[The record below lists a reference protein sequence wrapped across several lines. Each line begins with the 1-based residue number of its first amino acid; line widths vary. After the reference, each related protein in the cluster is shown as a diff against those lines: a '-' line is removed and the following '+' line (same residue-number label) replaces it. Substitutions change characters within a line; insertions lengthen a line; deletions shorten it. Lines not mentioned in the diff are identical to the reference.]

1 MPTATARVKIPT
13 VPPPAPPPEEHV
25 PEMRGQGVHAKALRI
40 RAFWSKIGRTPGC
53 PACETPGPGKPHTRE
68 CKTYQDAWDESRRT
82 ASAEEAKRGIVGDR
96 DTRPLDPSSSSTD
109 PNPKRSKTTSVTDNE
124 NLANQTNVVAETKMV
139 ICHLSYE
146 DPAQTKVIGKVLRY
160 TNILGAPFPD
170 LLNRDGKLID
180 SGQIIIAQKL
190 QERKNEI
197 HVMMVSWGHC
207 VTSKDRY
214 ITIVST
220 AAVTAATYLG
230 FEYRSVHEGDR
241 RGFTVKPTA
250 KYVDECLDIV
260 QLQNAKAVMTP
271 LTEQMSL
278 NLHDETTVCDQVQ
291 HSLFRAVLGKLQYIT
306 RVRPDLMF
314 ATKCLTDK
322 LASPTLADLTR
333 AQKVL
338 TYLKGTRELNLYLTI
353 TALKP
358 NDLNKTLKHVTG
370 YSDADWAGDPVTRKS
385 TSCTLCYVDQF
396 LLTTVAVSSGQSE
409 LYALGALSAE
419 LIFAQA
425 VLKEIGLSFLIHARA
440 DSSTARAVATKQGA
454 SRKMKHIHTKFLIIQ
469 DLVFRKLLTMSSV
482 KTDVNPTDIGTKALG
497 RERFYRMRSMLG
509 MGTDL
514 METSS
519 PGNWHDGNE

>member
-1 MPTATARVKIPT
+1 M
-13 VPPPAPPPEEHV
+13 
-25 PEMRGQGVHAKALRI
+25 
-40 RAFWSKIGRTPGC
+40 
-53 PACETPGPGKPHTRE
+53 
-68 CKTYQDAWDESRRT
+68 
-82 ASAEEAKRGIVGDR
+82 
-96 DTRPLDPSSSSTD
+96 
-109 PNPKRSKTTSVTDNE
+109 
-124 NLANQTNVVAETKMV
+124 
-139 ICHLSYE
+139 
-146 DPAQTKVIGKVLRY
+146 
-160 TNILGAPFPD
+160 
-170 LLNRDGKLID
+170 
-180 SGQIIIAQKL
+180 
-190 QERKNEI
+190 
-197 HVMMVSWGHC
+197 
-207 VTSKDRY
+207 
-214 ITIVST
+214 
-220 AAVTAATYLG
+220 TAATYLG
-230 FEYRSVHEGDR
+230 FEYRSVHDGER

-260 QLQNAKAVMTP
+260 RLQNAKAVMTP

-333 AQKVL
+333 AKKVL
-338 TYLKGTRELNLYLTI
+338 RYLKGTRELNLYLTI

-358 NDLNKTLKHVTG
+358 NDLNKTLKHVAG
-370 YSDADWAGDPVTRKS
+370 YSDAVWAGDPVTRKS

-396 LLTTVAVSSGQSE
+396 LLTTVALSSGQSE
-409 LYALGALSAE
+409 LYPLGALSAE